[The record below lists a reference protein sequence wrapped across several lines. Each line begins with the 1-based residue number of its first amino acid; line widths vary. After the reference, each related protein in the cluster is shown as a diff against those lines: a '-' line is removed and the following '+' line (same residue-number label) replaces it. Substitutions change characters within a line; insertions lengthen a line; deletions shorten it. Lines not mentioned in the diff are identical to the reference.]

1 MSAPHLGGMEMAVSE
16 QARSSRQH
24 GKLFPIVTRPQPI
37 RAVALL
43 WVAISVVLLG
53 YGLRL
58 ALFVAPTEATMGNV
72 QRIFYWHVSLAIVA
86 LLFPY
91 VNLAGSVWLLAVR
104 NTRPAQAV
112 IADAI
117 AISAAELT
125 VLFTSLGLITGILWA
140 RPVWGIWWTW
150 DSRLTT
156 YLLLWMLYVAYL
168 LLRRFSAT
176 GEGAT
181 VAAILGVFAAIDVPI
196 TFMSIRWWR
205 TQHPAP
211 VLTGDGQLDPTMR
224 VAFMWNLLGW
234 TVWGLMLLALRYQLE
249 RRRQHEAQQASTRV
263 LDEVMEVAR

>member
-1 MSAPHLGGMEMAVSE
+1 MLW
-16 QARSSRQH
+16 
-24 GKLFPIVTRPQPI
+24 F
-37 RAVALL
+37 VAS
-43 WVAISVVLLG
+43 VAILS

-72 QRIFYWHVSLAIVA
+72 YRIFYWHVPLASVA

-91 VNLAGSVWLLAVR
+91 VNLVGSVWLLAVR
-104 NTRPAQAV
+104 NTRPGQAA

-117 AISAAELT
+117 AIAGAELT
-125 VLFTSLGLITGILWA
+125 VLFTSLGLATGILWA

-168 LLRRFSAT
+168 MLRRFSAT

-211 VLTGDGQLDPTMR
+211 VLTGGGQLDPSMR
-224 VAFMWNLLGW
+224 VAFLWNLLGW
-234 TVWGLMLLALRYQLE
+234 TMWGLLLLAVRYALA
-249 RRRQHEAQQASTRV
+249 RRHQHEAEHQALRA
-263 LDEVMEVAR
+263 LDQTMEVGP

>member
-1 MSAPHLGGMEMAVSE
+1 MQRLCSMEMQDRGSYIRV
-16 QARSSRQH
+16 RPH
-24 GKLFPIVTRPQPI
+24 CKLIGIVTRPQPS
-37 RAVALL
+37 RAIVFACLATSL
-43 WVAISVVLLG
+43 VLLG

-72 QRIFYWHVSLAIVA
+72 QRIFYWHVPLAIVA

-91 VNLAGSVWLLAVR
+91 VNLTGSVWLLAVR
-104 NTRPAQAV
+104 NTRPAQAAV
-112 IADAI
+112 ADAI
-117 AISAAELT
+117 AIAAAELT
-125 VLFTSLGLITGILWA
+125 VLFTSLGLVTGILWA

-205 TQHPAP
+205 TQHPSP
-211 VLTGDGQLDPTMR
+211 VLTGDGQLDPAMH
-224 VAFMWNLLGW
+224 VVFLWNLLGW
-234 TVWGLMLLALRYQLE
+234 TLWGLMLLALRYQLE
-249 RRRQHEAQQASTRV
+249 RRRQHEAQQAAMRL
-263 LDEVMEVAR
+263 LDEVVEVAP

>member
-1 MSAPHLGGMEMAVSE
+1 MEMPISKCSCCRRRRCKLKAV
-16 QARSSRQH
+16 
-24 GKLFPIVTRPQPI
+24 VTRPQPI

-43 WVAISVVLLG
+43 WLVVSVLLLG

-58 ALFVAPTEATMGNV
+58 AIFIAPTEATMGNV
-72 QRIFYWHVSLAIVA
+72 QRIFYWHVPLAIVA
-86 LLFPY
+86 LIFPY

-104 NTRPAQAV
+104 NTRPAQAA

-125 VLFTSLGLITGILWA
+125 VLFTSLGLVTGILWA

-211 VLTGDGQLDPTMR
+211 VLTGDGQLDPSMR
-224 VAFMWNLLGW
+224 VAFLWNLLGW
-234 TVWGLMLLALRYQLE
+234 TVWGLMLLTLRYQLE
-249 RRRQHEAQQASTRV
+249 RRRQHQAEQASMRV
-263 LDEVMEVAR
+263 LHEAIEVAP